1 MSLAQS
7 IYIHIPFCN
16 HICYYCDFNKVFIE
30 NQPVDDYISALGRE
44 YRAFA
49 QELGQEKIETI
60 YVGGGTPSSLNE
72 AQIADVFQSLYPL
85 IDLSPEA
92 EISFEINPNDIT
104 ADKLAML
111 KAQGVNRLSIGVQTF
126 NNELLRKIGRK
137 HTAEEAV
144 AGIRLAQEMG
154 FDNLSMDLIFA
165 LPKQTLADFE
175 DSLHQALK
183 LDLPH
188 YSIYSLILEKKTVFY
203 NLMRQGKLP
212 LPSQDLEA
220 EMFQVAIDA
229 MEGAGRR
236 HYEISNYGLPGYESR
251 HNLAYWDNAEYFGF
265 GAGAHGYLK
274 GWRYQNHGPIQHY
287 LEAVADRGHAILR
300 KQELSLEQRIEEEM
314 FLGLREAGGVSRARF
329 KADFGID
336 LYDLYQDAIDQLLD
350 QGLIIFD
357 EDHIALS
364 HHGLFLGNEVF
375 QTFLLSD
382 ETD

>member
-1 MSLAQS
+1 MAQS

-30 NQPVDDYISALGRE
+30 NQPVDDYVSALGRE
-44 YRAFA
+44 YQAFA
-49 QELGQEKIETI
+49 EDLGQETIQTI

-72 AQIADVFQSLYPL
+72 EQIAQVFEQLYPY
-85 IDLSPEA
+85 IQLSPEP

-104 ADKLAML
+104 QDKLAML

-137 HTAEEAV
+137 HTAEEAI
-144 AGIRLAQEMG
+144 AGIQLARDMG

-165 LPKQTLADFE
+165 LPNQTLADFKQ
-175 DSLHQALK
+175 SLRQALA

-229 MEGAGRR
+229 MEESGRR

-265 GAGAHGYLK
+265 GAGAHGYLD

-287 LEAVADRGHAILR
+287 LEAVADQGQAVLR
-300 KQELSLEQRIEEEM
+300 RQELSLEQRIEEEM

-336 LYDLYQDAIDQLLD
+336 LYDLYSEPIDQLLD
-350 QGLIIFD
+350 MGLITLD

-375 QTFLLSD
+375 QAFLLSD
-382 ETD
+382 EMD

>member
-1 MSLAQS
+1 M
-7 IYIHIPFCN
+7 
-16 HICYYCDFNKVFIE
+16 
-30 NQPVDDYISALGRE
+30 DDYVSALGRE
-44 YRAFA
+44 YQAFA
-49 QELGQEKIETI
+49 EDLGQETIQTI

-72 AQIADVFQSLYPL
+72 EQIAQVFEQLYPY
-85 IDLSPEA
+85 IQLSPEP

-104 ADKLAML
+104 QDKLAML

-137 HTAEEAV
+137 HTAEEAI
-144 AGIRLAQEMG
+144 AGIQLARDMG

-165 LPKQTLADFE
+165 LPNQTLADFKQ
-175 DSLHQALK
+175 SLRQALA

-229 MEGAGRR
+229 MEESGRR

-265 GAGAHGYLK
+265 GAGAHGYLD

-287 LEAVADRGHAILR
+287 LEAVADQGQAVLR
-300 KQELSLEQRIEEEM
+300 RQELSLEQRIEEEM

-336 LYDLYQDAIDQLLD
+336 LYDLYSEPIDQLLD
-350 QGLIIFD
+350 MGLITLD

-375 QTFLLSD
+375 QAFLLSD
-382 ETD
+382 EMD

>member
-30 NQPVDDYISALGRE
+30 NQPVDDYVSALGRE
-44 YRAFA
+44 YQAFA
-49 QELGQEKIETI
+49 EDLGQETIQTI

-72 AQIADVFQSLYPL
+72 EQIAQVFEQLYPY
-85 IDLSPEA
+85 IQLSPEP

-104 ADKLAML
+104 QDKLAML

-137 HTAEEAV
+137 HTAEEAI
-144 AGIRLAQEMG
+144 AGIQLARDMG

-165 LPKQTLADFE
+165 LPNQTLADFKQ
-175 DSLHQALK
+175 SLRQALA

-229 MEGAGRR
+229 MEESGRR

-265 GAGAHGYLK
+265 GAGAHGYLD

-287 LEAVADRGHAILR
+287 LEAVADQGQAVLR
-300 KQELSLEQRIEEEM
+300 RQELSLEQRIEEEM

-336 LYDLYQDAIDQLLD
+336 LYDLYSEPIDQLLD
-350 QGLIIFD
+350 MGLITLD

-375 QTFLLSD
+375 QAFLLSD
-382 ETD
+382 EMD

>member
-1 MSLAQS
+1 MAQS

-30 NQPVDDYISALGRE
+30 NQPVDDYVSALGRE
-44 YRAFA
+44 YQAFA
-49 QELGQEKIETI
+49 EDLGQETIQTI

-72 AQIADVFQSLYPL
+72 EQIAQVFEQLYPY
-85 IDLSPEA
+85 IQLSPDP

-104 ADKLAML
+104 QDKLAML

-137 HTAEEAV
+137 HTAEEAI
-144 AGIRLAQEMG
+144 AGIQLARDMG

-165 LPKQTLADFE
+165 LPNQTLADFKQ
-175 DSLHQALK
+175 SLRQALA

-212 LPSQDLEA
+212 RPSQDLEA

-236 HYEISNYGLPGYESR
+236 HYEISNYGRPGYESR

-265 GAGAHGYLK
+265 GAGAHGYLD

-287 LEAVADRGHAILR
+287 LEAVADQGQAVLR
-300 KQELSLEQRIEEEM
+300 RQELSLEQRIEEEM

-336 LYDLYQDAIDQLLD
+336 LYDLYSEPIDQLLD
-350 QGLIIFD
+350 MGLIIFD

-375 QTFLLSD
+375 QAFLLSD
-382 ETD
+382 EMD

>member
-1 MSLAQS
+1 M
-7 IYIHIPFCN
+7 
-16 HICYYCDFNKVFIE
+16 
-30 NQPVDDYISALGRE
+30 DDYISALGCE

-72 AQIADVFQSLYPL
+72 AQIEAVFQSLYPL

-104 ADKLAML
+104 ADKLATL

-137 HTAEEAV
+137 HSAEEAV
-144 AGIRLAQEMG
+144 AGIRLAQDMG

-175 DSLHQALK
+175 DSLHQALE

-236 HYEISNYGLPGYESR
+236 HYEVSNYGLPGYESR

-287 LEAVADRGHAILR
+287 LEAVADQGHAILR

-350 QGLIIFD
+350 QGLIVFD

-375 QTFLLSD
+375 QAFLLSD